1 MGMKPVR
8 IRDVMVENVVTVG
21 PDYTVK
27 HAASIMNRFGLGCV
41 VVLQDEEV
49 VGIITERDLLK
60 RIVAVARDPEKT
72 FVRDIMTKP
81 VIVVRPNVSLE
92 DALKLM
98 FKHRIKKLPVMERVS
113 GKIKLIGLVTLT
125 DIARLQPKLME
136 MLRGLFS
143 QEDGAPPK
151 SMEKV
156 MNYYLV

>member
-1 MGMKPVR
+1 MKPIT
-8 IRDVMVENVVTVG
+8 IRDVMVKNVITVN

-27 HAASIMNRFGLGCV
+27 HAASIMNRFGMGCV

-49 VGIITERDLLK
+49 VGIVTERDMLK
-60 RIVAVARDPEKT
+60 RIVAIARDPEKT

-81 VIVVRPNVSLE
+81 VIVVGPDLSLE
-92 DALKLM
+92 RAIELM
-98 FKHRIKKLPVMERVS
+98 FKHRIKKLPVMERLR
-113 GKIKLIGLVTLT
+113 GKDKLIGLVTIT

-143 QEDGAPPK
+143 QEDGPPPK